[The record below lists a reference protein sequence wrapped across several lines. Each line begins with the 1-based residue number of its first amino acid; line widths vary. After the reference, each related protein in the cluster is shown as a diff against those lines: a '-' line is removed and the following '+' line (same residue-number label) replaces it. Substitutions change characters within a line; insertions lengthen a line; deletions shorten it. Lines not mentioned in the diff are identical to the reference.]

1 MSESG
6 LSLSIFNIGFSA
18 VVDGP
23 GQRLVIYCKGC
34 NLRCPWCAA
43 PESIDFAP
51 QVLFYSERVTEP
63 ADVIAACPNGAVYL
77 DGDVIIRNVEVC
89 KECSEHDC
97 IKSCHP
103 AFELVGQMV
112 SVEALVERAKRYRAF
127 FGKSGGVTIG
137 GGEPTCQFDPLH
149 ELLGGLK
156 DSGIHTA
163 IETNGTHAELPV
175 LYDLIDLLYIDFKHP
190 DTARYPGDNSENVL
204 LNIRKRHLQD
214 GQMIV
219 RIPLVSGYN
228 ADSGIVHSFG
238 KALASVGAIEVEV
251 LPCHTRGVTKW
262 RACGL
267 EPDLALGVPGK
278 SEVDE
283 AVGILRSY
291 GLDVFG
297 G

>member
-23 GQRLVIYCKGC
+23 GQRLVVYCKGC

-51 QVLFYSERVTEP
+51 QVMFYSERVTDP
-63 ADVIAACPNGAVYL
+63 ADAITSCPHGAVYL
-77 DGDVIIRNVEVC
+77 DGDVIRRDVLVC

-97 IKSCHP
+97 INSCHP
-103 AFELVGQMV
+103 AFELVGQIV
-112 SVEALVERAKRYRAF
+112 SVESLVERAKRYKAF

-137 GGEPTCQFDPLH
+137 GGEPTCQFDSLRS
-149 ELLGGLK
+149 LLNNLK
-156 DSGIHTA
+156 NLGIHIA
-163 IETNGTHAELPV
+163 IETNGTNADLPL
-175 LYDLIDLLYIDFKHP
+175 LYELIDLLYIDFKHP
-190 DTARYPGDNSENVL
+190 DPAYYPGDSGEHVL
-204 LNIRKRHLQD
+204 HNIRQRYLQG

-219 RIPLVSGYN
+219 RFPLVSGYN
-228 ADSGIVHSFG
+228 ADPSTLHLFG
-238 KALASVGAIEVEV
+238 EVLATVGAVKVEV
-251 LPCHTRGVTKW
+251 LPYHTRGYTKW
-262 RACGL
+262 AACGL
-267 EPDLALGVPGK
+267 EPDLSLKVPTK
-278 SEVDE
+278 SEMDE